1 MARSDRYVVVRAQN
15 DHDAMTV
22 RDADRNGTYHV
33 VECDGEELETLL
45 DAVEPGDVVRLALRR
60 VGRRGN
66 AWCAEEAEPAG
77 GERGDSVLNGEET
90 DRVAEGEEADP
101 AVGC

>member
-1 MARSDRYVVVRAQN
+1 MARSDRYVVVRARN

-45 DAVEPGDVVRLALRR
+45 DAVEPGDAVRLELRR
-60 VGRRGN
+60 LGRRGN
-66 AWCAEEAEPAG
+66 AWCVEEADPVG
-77 GERGDSVLNGEET
+77 GDGGAPVS
-90 DRVAEGEEADP
+90 EGEEADP
-101 AVGC
+101 VVGR